1 MLKAVFRCL
10 GGVGAAPA
18 AEAAAPAEEKTEFDI
33 KLTGF
38 DAAAKV
44 KVIKEV
50 RSMTTLG
57 LKEAKELV
65 RTESP
70 PTLPLP
76 SPRPHCGL
84 AARPPSAC
92 CAP

>member
-1 MLKAVFRCL
+1 MQRSMITMWICV
-10 GGVGAAPA
+10 GGGGAAPVESA
-18 AEAAAPAEEKTEFDI
+18 VPAEEKTEFDI

-65 RTESP
+65 RTVP
-70 PTLPLP
+70 PLPPRP
-76 SPRPHCGL
+76 SPRPHL
-84 AARPPSAC
+84 DFS
-92 CAP
+92 